1 MSYSLILGKSIYIN
15 IKFFKTKL
23 IEHTKFKR
31 NVFFIELWSINVW
44 QICAD
49 NSNRDRD
56 SNWELTVAKF
66 HILGQ
71 NDKKTFIETWPT
83 STLRM
88 RLHFPAIEPWQ
99 QPRHELSLRW
109 PPHVLLLP
117 ANGQYWLLRVASTLG
132 LSLRFCRRRNLSE
145 ELSILQP
152 KKKLLA

>member
-49 NSNRDRD
+49 NSNREIQTENWLLLNYSHSRTERQKDR
-56 SNWELTVAKF
+56 
-66 HILGQ
+66 
-71 NDKKTFIETWPT
+71 FIETWPT

-109 PPHVLLLP
+109 PPHVLFLP
-117 ANGQYWLLRVASTLG
+117 ANGQFWLLRVASTLG